1 MRDGVIDWGKAIAI
15 LQEADWNGVLS
26 CECGT
31 SEQARR
37 SLLHLEALLRPA
49 EVAHA

>member
-1 MRDGVIDWGKAIAI
+1 
-15 LQEADWNGVLS
+15 LS

-37 SLLHLEALLRPA
+37 SLLHLEALLQPA
-49 EVAHA
+49 ETVSFRAATVRERLDA